1 MSGKLSIFIDESGD
15 LGVNISKGSS
25 KIFVITAVV
34 FSKSNEMDKVNTLI
48 NKIKDKHNLI
58 NKEIKFNKTNTK
70 FKKDIISKILK
81 EKFMIYY
88 FSWTKC
94 NDSVKL
100 KYLDALSQLLSQF
113 GKNDANVVIDG
124 NLPKNEQK
132 DIKKELRK
140 IITLKIN
147 KLTFKNSKSDNLLQV
162 ADLMSGL
169 IYKILQKDREYK
181 AFSKILDKKIR
192 RF

>member
-1 MSGKLSIFIDESGD
+1 MNRVI
-15 LGVNISKGSS
+15 LGVNVSKGSS
-25 KIFVITAVV
+25 KIFVITAIV
-34 FSKSNEMDKVNTLI
+34 FSKSSEMDNMNTLI

-81 EKFMIYY
+81 EKFTIYY

-94 NDSVKL
+94 SDRVKL
-100 KYLDALSQLLSQF
+100 KYLDALSQLLNQF
-113 GKNDANVVIDG
+113 GKNDANIVIDG

-132 DIKKELRK
+132 IIKKELRK
-140 IITLKIN
+140 KIALKIN

-169 IYKILQKDREYK
+169 IYKVLQKDREYK
-181 AFSKILDKKIR
+181 CFSKILDKKIR

>member
-1 MSGKLSIFIDESGD
+1 MSNKLSIFIDESGD

-25 KIFVITAVV
+25 KIFVITAIV
-34 FSKSNEMDKVNTLI
+34 FSKSSEMDNMNTLV

-70 FKKDIISKILK
+70 FKKYIISKILK
-81 EKFMIYY
+81 EKFLIYY

-94 NDSVKL
+94 SDSIKL
-100 KYLDALSQLLSQF
+100 KYLDALSQLLNQF
-113 GKNDANVVIDG
+113 GKNDANIVIDG

-132 DIKKELRK
+132 IVKKELRK
-140 IITLKIN
+140 KISLKIN

-181 AFSKILDKKIR
+181 CFSKILDKKIR